1 MRSAIMDIGY
11 NAIRAV
17 VYESDSIG
25 APEIFNSKFKNDI
38 LNLLD
43 QEDLD
48 IKHQTYLSIQ
58 YLLHIFKQL
67 NVTNI
72 KCVATAVLREHPKA
86 KDFVLFIKNKYNFDI
101 EIITG
106 AEEARLTALGLVAGI
121 RHSNGIAA
129 DLGGGS
135 LELVEVSNT
144 QIGKL
149 QSLELGTKVISRK
162 NLENQ
167 EAIIEI
173 IKNEYGNYNYDN
185 LYLIGGALRFI
196 GKVYIDFMNYPIKN
210 LHNLEISTE
219 NFLYYLNKI
228 KSSSEHTKSR
238 TTKRKINNNAILVA
252 ESMIKVFKPKNIIVS
267 TFGLKEGVR
276 LESIINYTKEQ
287 DIVFEKVK
295 YTCNY
300 HDEKTDFASYVAL
313 LLPLVSDKE
322 EITEIVQLSI
332 MLLKLKHKFDKTLNP
347 TAISE
352 FILGSEIPFTHK
364 NRIKLALILI
374 YSSNFKPSQE
384 LIKISKKI
392 INKYEHNN
400 CQIIGNFLSIAEEI
414 DGPIFSK
421 PSFTIK
427 VQKHFLEIISKEILP
442 RPIFEKICNRLK
454 SIAYSRKMNSN

>member
-1 MRSAIMDIGY
+1 MDIGY

-17 VYESDSIG
+17 VYENDNIG

-38 LNLLD
+38 LNLLA
-43 QEDLD
+43 QEDFD

-86 KDFVLFIKNKYNFDI
+86 KDFIHFIKDKYNFDI
-101 EIITG
+101 EVIAG

-149 QSLELGTKVISRK
+149 KSLGLGTKVIPRK

-167 EAIIEI
+167 EAIIKI
-173 IKNEYGNYNYDN
+173 IKNEYGDYNYEN

-210 LHNLEISTE
+210 LHNLEIPTE
-219 NFLYYLNKI
+219 DFVYYLNKV
-228 KSSSEHTKSR
+228 KFPSENAQNKIG
-238 TTKRKINNNAILVA
+238 KRKINSNAILVA

-267 TFGLKEGVR
+267 TYGLKEGVR
-276 LESIINYTKEQ
+276 LESISNYSKDQ
-287 DIVFEKVK
+287 DTVFEKVK

-300 HDEKTDFASYVAL
+300 HDEKTDFDSYVSL
-313 LLPLVSDKE
+313 ISPLVSSKE
-322 EITEIVQLSI
+322 EITDIIQLSI
-332 MLLKLKHKFDKTLNP
+332 MLLKLKHKFDKTLYP

-352 FILGSEIPFTHK
+352 FVLGSEIPFTHK
-364 NRIKLALILI
+364 NRIKLALILA

-400 CQIIGNFLSIAEEI
+400 CQIIGNFLSIAEEV
-414 DGPIFSK
+414 DGPIFGK
-421 PSFTIK
+421 PSFSIK
-427 VQKHFLEIISKEILP
+427 VQNHFLEIISKEILP
-442 RPIFEKICNRLK
+442 RPIFEKVCNRLK